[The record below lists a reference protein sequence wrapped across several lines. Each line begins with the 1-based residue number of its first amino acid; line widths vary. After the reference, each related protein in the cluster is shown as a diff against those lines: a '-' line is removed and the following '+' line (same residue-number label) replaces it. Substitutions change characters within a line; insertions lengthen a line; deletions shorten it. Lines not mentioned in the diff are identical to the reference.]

1 MGAGRATAV
10 QQLDNL
16 GLIQT
21 FVFFPCLV
29 SASISWSQRHQQYVF
44 NLAGSPL
51 VGFSENLL
59 KVTTPVS
66 MFVFGHKKQF
76 PALGPVLIWSGIKQN
91 KKRNCKI
98 RNRRKCT
105 IYQRILTYPAGKEQ
119 NSTYRQLPYLY
130 LNLIFVFVF
139 VFCADVQLQDDG
151 KGSAS
156 TSYSCNLSLKKVE
169 NGQFPNFKGQNPG
182 DGEREGGRCK
192 CKCNI
197 QIKFLSKYNVAQSE
211 TRDNFFFLI

>member
-10 QQLDNL
+10 QQQLDNL

-66 MFVFGHKKQF
+66 MFMFVHKEQF
-76 PALGPVLIWSGIKQN
+76 PALFPILIWSGIKQN
-91 KKRNCKI
+91 KKRNCQI
-98 RNRRKCT
+98 RNRRKCQST

-119 NSTYRQLPYLY
+119 NSTYRQLPY
-130 LNLIFVFVF
+130 FVFKF
-139 VFCADVQLQDDG
+139 NFCICICIL
-151 KGSAS
+151 
-156 TSYSCNLSLKKVE
+156 C
-169 NGQFPNFKGQNPG
+169 
-182 DGEREGGRCK
+182 RCA
-192 CKCNI
+192 I
-197 QIKFLSKYNVAQSE
+197 AG
-211 TRDNFFFLI
+211 

>member
-66 MFVFGHKKQF
+66 MFMFVHKKQF
-76 PALGPVLIWSGIKQN
+76 PALFPILIWSGIKQN
-91 KKRNCKI
+91 NKRNCKI
-98 RNRRKCT
+98 RNQRKCT

-119 NSTYRQLPYLY
+119 NSTYRQLPY
-130 LNLIFVFVF
+130 FVFKF
-139 VFCADVQLQDDG
+139 NFCICICIL
-151 KGSAS
+151 
-156 TSYSCNLSLKKVE
+156 C
-169 NGQFPNFKGQNPG
+169 
-182 DGEREGGRCK
+182 RCA
-192 CKCNI
+192 I
-197 QIKFLSKYNVAQSE
+197 AG
-211 TRDNFFFLI
+211 